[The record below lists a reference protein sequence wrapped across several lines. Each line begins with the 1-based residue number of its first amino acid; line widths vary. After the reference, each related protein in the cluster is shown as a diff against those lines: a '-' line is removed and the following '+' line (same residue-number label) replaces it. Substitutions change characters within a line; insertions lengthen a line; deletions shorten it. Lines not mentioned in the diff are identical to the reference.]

1 MALWRAR
8 KTLSA
13 RCGPMCGLFPRCT
26 ARVPVGQAAPAPI
39 NAPSTRPRGRV
50 IDVRQVVMTLSEYER
65 RTLDRIET
73 GCRREDPG
81 FADRMDMI
89 AAQQARS
96 RAVVMAQCAIWIG
109 WLVMVIG
116 GGMARGP
123 VSIGAFAAGSGVVLI
138 VAGSVTWLR
147 NRSH

>member
-1 MALWRAR
+1 M
-8 KTLSA
+8 
-13 RCGPMCGLFPRCT
+13 
-26 ARVPVGQAAPAPI
+26 
-39 NAPSTRPRGRV
+39 

-147 NRSH
+147 NRSHRNRAQSGP

>member
-1 MALWRAR
+1 
-8 KTLSA
+8 
-13 RCGPMCGLFPRCT
+13 
-26 ARVPVGQAAPAPI
+26 
-39 NAPSTRPRGRV
+39 
-50 IDVRQVVMTLSEYER
+50 MTLSEYER

-96 RAVVMAQCAIWIG
+96 RAVVMARCAIWIG

-147 NRSH
+147 NRSHRNRAQSGP